1 MPEPSIATAC
11 AASASDASTRA
22 ALVSVASSPRP
33 SSSVA
38 SRSAPDA
45 SAAPVPRWPLR
56 VGSAFRRRGYVRGPF
71 QHRAARS
78 LGLVCAGAGVM
89 LVVAATAC
97 PRATAVEPPRVDLA
111 QWLFSALFT
120 AAVDPDVERL
130 QWVDARARLGCGPG
144 TQVRV
149 DGRELV
155 PELPVP
161 DHAFELEWSAR
172 ACRPFGAGGP
182 VLEGTIRY
190 LVARDDWGFSARMS
204 VADDA
209 RFVDEH
215 GTHRLAGGSA
225 ATPIAA
231 TDRSSR

>member
-1 MPEPSIATAC
+1 MPEPSIATAYAARMSVAGAHAAISC
-11 AASASDASTRA
+11 VAASTVPS
-22 ALVSVASSPRP
+22 RP
-33 SSSVA
+33 GG
-38 SRSAPDA
+38 PLGA
-45 SAAPVPRWPLR
+45 SAARASRCTP
-56 VGSAFRRRGYVRGPF
+56 RRGSGLRRGAGGGGALR
-71 QHRAARS
+71 HATARC
-78 LGLVCAGAGVM
+78 LALACAGLTLG
-89 LVVAATAC
+89 VAATAC
-97 PRATAVEPPRVDLA
+97 PRATAVEPPRVDLS

-144 TQVRV
+144 TEVRV

-172 ACRPFGAGGP
+172 ACRPFGTGGP
-182 VLEGTIRY
+182 VLEGRVRY
-190 LVARDDWGFSARMS
+190 FVARDDWGFSARMS

-209 RFVDEH
+209 RFIDEH

-225 ATPIAA
+225 ATPLAA
-231 TDRSSR
+231 TDRSPR